1 MSDISEEPTPEIK
14 EEPDKLNPMAI
25 ATDFLYG
32 AVKGLSG
39 LFFKAFM
46 NLKIE
51 GQENI
56 PLRGKAI
63 LTTVT
68 PNIIRDMLIISQVTG
83 RKIHFMLDPKLM
95 RHQIAGPVLKSL
107 GMIRGTEN
115 KEDTEPIDKVFEI
128 LNEKGDL
135 VGMTPEAKHDREVQI
150 KSMAAIIKFAVV
162 GEAPIIPIA
171 IFTEKTKIL
180 NMFTGDGIKV
190 KIGTPLKVE
199 KRLNREKYRSERYE
213 LAEDII
219 NIIEALKEVP
229 EAEETNNN

>member
-1 MSDISEEPTPEIK
+1 MSEISESTNPEKK
-14 EEPDKLNPMAI
+14 EEGDKLNPKLI
-25 ATDFLYG
+25 AFDVLYA

-46 NLKIE
+46 DLKIE

-68 PNIIRDMLIISQVTG
+68 PNIIRDMLIIAQVSG

-95 RHQIAGPVLKSL
+95 KHQIAGPVLKSL
-107 GMIRGTEN
+107 GMIRGTES
-115 KEDTEPIDKVFEI
+115 KEDTEPIEKVFEI

-135 VGMTPEAKHDREVQI
+135 VGMTPESRHDREVQV
-150 KSMAAIIKFAVV
+150 KSMAAIIKFAIA
-162 GEAPIIPIA
+162 GDAPIIPIA
-171 IFTEKTKIL
+171 ISTYKTKIL
-180 NMFTGDGIKV
+180 NMFSGDGIKV
-190 KIGTPLKVE
+190 KIGNPLNVE
-199 KRLNREKYRSERYE
+199 KRLNREKHRAERYE

-219 NIIEALKEVP
+219 NIIDSLKERSDTEVV
-229 EAEETNNN
+229 NNN

>member
-1 MSDISEEPTPEIK
+1 MVEESEESTISEEPE
-14 EEPDKLNPMAI
+14 KLNMKVL
-25 ATDFLYG
+25 ATDALYA
-32 AVKGLSG
+32 AVKGISG

-46 NLKIE
+46 DLKIE
-51 GQENI
+51 GKENI
-56 PLRGKAI
+56 PLRDKAI

-95 RHQIAGPVLKSL
+95 KHQIAGPILKSL
-107 GMIRGTEN
+107 GMIRGTES

-135 VGMTPEAKHDREVQI
+135 VGMTPESRHDREVQV

-171 IFTEKTKIL
+171 IYTEKAKIL
-180 NMFTGDGIKV
+180 NIFTGDAIKV

-219 NIIEALKEVP
+219 NIIESLKEIP
-229 EAEETNNN
+229 EIEENEI

>member
-1 MSDISEEPTPEIK
+1 MSEINEDSTPEIK
-14 EEPDKLNPMAI
+14 EEGDKLNPMAI

-46 NLKIE
+46 DLKIE

-95 RHQIAGPVLKSL
+95 KHQIAGPVLKSL
-107 GMIRGTEN
+107 GMIRGTES

-135 VGMTPEAKHDREVQI
+135 VGMTPESKHEREVQI

-171 IFTEKTKIL
+171 IYTEKTKIL

-199 KRLNREKYRSERYE
+199 KRLNREKYRAERYE

-229 EAEETNNN
+229 EAEEDNNY